1 MCKVNNYFYLR
12 AYLTPFSSVSIV
24 EFEQQ
29 SVLGVVVTFVD
40 LLNIFKNYVILSET

>member
-1 MCKVNNYFYLR
+1 MFKVNNYFYLR
-12 AYLTPFSSVSIV
+12 AYLTPFSSV